1 MHYIIYIAIL
11 RYFIKIKNLVLIM
24 TNEKIESE
32 NIDYD
37 FLLDRLYMSLP
48 ERVLSQS
55 RFELPVAISHIQGKQ
70 TIWKNF
76 LKVAKDLNRSYKQLY
91 KFVMKEISTSSTI
104 VGPALILNG
113 LFDNHKINLILTKY
127 IKSFVLCSAC
137 HKPDTEIVTHNGVKV
152 LKCTACGAIQPLPK
166 L

>member
-1 MHYIIYIAIL
+1 
-11 RYFIKIKNLVLIM
+11 M

-55 RFELPVAISHIQGKQ
+55 RFELPVAISIIQGKQ

-76 LKVAKDLNRSYKQLY
+76 LKVAKDLNRS
-91 KFVMKEISTSSTI
+91 
-104 VGPALILNG
+104 
-113 LFDNHKINLILTKY
+113 
-127 IKSFVLCSAC
+127 
-137 HKPDTEIVTHNGVKV
+137 
-152 LKCTACGAIQPLPK
+152 
-166 L
+166 